1 MIWFIQD
8 FDLLSVLLRALTLSM
23 ETLTVGGVLFLLFVA
38 TRQVTDSAV
47 RDVAA
52 RITAWSALGLA
63 VVQPLAAAESTAMLM
78 GTTELAFHEV
88 ATAPFFIADCV
99 IAGAAL
105 LLYFVL
111 KFGGQ
116 RRELAGA
123 PLIVAIVAGSVA
135 LSHAQARLDHHWLL
149 LALTAAHHF
158 GMAGWAGAMPSLLL
172 TMRRSETAK
181 AAHVLASRFSTM
193 AIVSVTLLVVAGGA
207 MTYFYVGSWSGMYG
221 TSYGVMLLA
230 KIYLLLLALTL
241 GAANFFL
248 VRQTRSDAQPL
259 LIRLR
264 RFSEAEIAFGFMA
277 ILAGA
282 SLTSQPPAIDMTR
295 DQLTKQEIAE
305 RMDWKWPSLKSPQ
318 FAELQPRLE
327 LKAFLEKASFSG
339 GSENDAMDR
348 AWSEYNH
355 HWAGLI
361 VFAAGIFA
369 LLARLK
375 RMAWARNWPLLFI
388 ALAVFIVLRADPEAW
403 PLGPRPFW
411 ASFAEADVL
420 EHRFFAVLITAFAI
434 YEWAVQTGRVRA
446 MKAALVFP
454 TMCAVGGAVLLTH
467 SHALGNVKDEML
479 AEMTHTPIALLGA
492 TAGMSRWLELR
503 LSREDR
509 EWKVAKV
516 ASWFWPICLIL
527 VGIVLMDY
535 RES

>member
-1 MIWFIQD
+1 VIWLIQD
-8 FDLLSVLLRALTLSM
+8 FDLLSVILRALTLSL
-23 ETLTVGGVLFLLFVA
+23 EALTVGGVLFLLFVA
-38 TRQVTDSAV
+38 TRRVADPAV
-47 RDVAA
+47 RDAAA
-52 RITAWSALGLA
+52 RITSWSALGLA
-63 VVQPLAAAESTAMLM
+63 VVQPLVAAESTAMLM

-88 ATAPFFIADCV
+88 ASAPFFIADCV
-99 IAGAAL
+99 ITGAAL
-105 LLYFVL
+105 FLYLVL
-111 KFGGQ
+111 RFGRQ
-116 RRELAGA
+116 KSELAVA

-149 LALTAAHHF
+149 LVLTAAHHF
-158 GMAGWAGAMPSLLL
+158 GMAGWAGAMPSLLV
-172 TMRRSETAK
+172 TMRRSGTAK
-181 AAHVLASRFSTM
+181 GAHVLASRFSTM
-193 AIVSVTLLVVAGGA
+193 AIVSVTLLVVAGA
-207 MTYFYVGSWSGMYG
+207 VMTYFYVGSWGGMYG
-221 TSYGVMLLA
+221 TSYGFMLLA
-230 KIYLLLLALTL
+230 KIYLLLLALAL
-241 GAANFFL
+241 GATNFFL
-248 VRQTRSDAQPL
+248 VRQTRGDSQPL

-282 SLTSQPPAIDMTR
+282 SLTSQPPAIDTTR

-305 RMDWKWPSLKSPQ
+305 RMDWKWPSLKSPS
-318 FAELQPRLE
+318 FAELQPRAD
-327 LKAFLEKASFSG
+327 LKAFLEKESFTG

-388 ALAVFIVLRADPEAW
+388 ALAVFIVLRADPETW

-434 YEWAVQTGRVRA
+434 YEWAVQTGRVRS

-454 TMCAVGGAVLLTH
+454 TMCAVGGALLLTH
-467 SHALGNVKDEML
+467 SHAMGNVKDEML

-492 TAGMSRWLELR
+492 TAGMSRWVELR
-503 LSREDR
+503 LPREDGKR
-509 EWKVAKV
+509 NM
-516 ASWFWPICLIL
+516 ASWIWPISLIL

>member
-8 FDLLSVLLRALTLSM
+8 FDLLSVLLRALTLSL
-23 ETLTVGGVLFLLFVA
+23 ESLTVGGVLFLLFVA
-38 TRQVTDSAV
+38 KRQVTDPAV
-47 RDVAA
+47 RNAAA
-52 RITAWSALGLA
+52 RITSWSALGLA
-63 VVQPLAAAESTAMLM
+63 IVQPLAAAESTAMLM

-105 LLYFVL
+105 LLYLVL
-111 KFGGQ
+111 KFGGP

-123 PLIVAIVAGSVA
+123 PLIAAIVGGSVA

-149 LALTAAHHF
+149 LVLTAAHHF
-158 GMAGWAGAMPSLLL
+158 GMAGWAGAMPSLLV
-172 TMRRSETAK
+172 TMRRSGTTK
-181 AAHVLASRFSTM
+181 GAHVLASRFSTM
-193 AIVSVTLLVVAGGA
+193 AIVSVILLVVAGVA
-207 MTYFYVGSWSGMYG
+207 MAYFYVGSWGGMYG
-221 TSYGVMLLA
+221 TSYGFMLLA

-248 VRQTRSDAQPL
+248 MRQTRSDAQPL
-259 LIRLR
+259 LVRLR

-282 SLTSQPPAIDMTR
+282 SLTSQPPAIDTVR
-295 DQLTKQEIAE
+295 DQLTKQEIVE
-305 RMDWKWPSLKSPQ
+305 RMGWKWPSLKSPS
-318 FAELQPRLE
+318 FAELQPRID
-327 LKAFLEKASFSG
+327 LKAVLEKESFTG

-361 VFAAGIFA
+361 VFATGIFA

-375 RMAWARNWPLLFI
+375 RMTWARNWPLLFI

-411 ASFAEADVL
+411 ASFAEVEVL

-434 YEWAVQTGRVRA
+434 YEWAVQTGRLRA

-454 TMCAVGGAVLLTH
+454 AMCAVGGAVLLTH
-467 SHALGNVKDEML
+467 SHSMGNVKDEML

-503 LSREDR
+503 LSRENG
-509 EWKVAKV
+509 EWKVVKA
-516 ASWFWPICLIL
+516 ASWVWPICLIL